1 MSSSRQ
7 SIRAALACFALA
19 LPVAGCFQPLYGACV
34 GGVSMAQS
42 LASITVTPIPD
53 RLGYYLTNELT
64 FAFYGGGAPV
74 ERKYRLTITLH
85 ERVQTPLVDTVSGRA
100 TAAII
105 GIDADYRLTAI
116 DTGAEIDSGTAF
128 VTEDYDRSS
137 QRFANIRAARDAE
150 IRGAKVL
157 ADQIRTRIAA
167 KLASKG

>member
-1 MSSSRQ
+1 MSSLRSFSR
-7 SIRAALACFALA
+7 IVAATLA
-19 LPVAGCFQPLYGACV
+19 LGLPLAGCFQPLYGTSV
-34 GGVSMAQS
+34 GGVGMAQS
-42 LASITVTPIPD
+42 LASIAVTPIPD

-64 FAFYGGGAPV
+64 FAFHGGGAPV
-74 ERKYRLTITLH
+74 DQKYRLTVTLR

-105 GIDADYRLTAI
+105 GIDADYRLISTE
-116 DTGAEIDSGTAF
+116 TSREITSGTAF

-157 ADQIRTRIAA
+157 ADQIRTLIAA
-167 KLASKG
+167 ALVAKD